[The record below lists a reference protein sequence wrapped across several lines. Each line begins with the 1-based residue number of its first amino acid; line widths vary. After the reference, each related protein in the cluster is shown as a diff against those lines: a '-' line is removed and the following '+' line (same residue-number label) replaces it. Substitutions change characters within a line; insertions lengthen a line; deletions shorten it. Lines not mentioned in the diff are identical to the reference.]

1 MNYNY
6 ESVKMFVDAGIP
18 KGLLKKNWQ
27 KYAISVQLIV
37 NVIKIKTA
45 QSARQLP
52 QVSEKVYFCG
62 SSPFCA

>member
-37 NVIKIKTA
+37 RK
-45 QSARQLP
+45 
-52 QVSEKVYFCG
+52 
-62 SSPFCA
+62 